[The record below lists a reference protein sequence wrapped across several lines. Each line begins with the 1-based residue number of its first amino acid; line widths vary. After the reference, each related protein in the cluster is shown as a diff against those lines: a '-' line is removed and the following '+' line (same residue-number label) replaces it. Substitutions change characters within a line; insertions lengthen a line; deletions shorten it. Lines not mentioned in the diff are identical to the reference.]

1 VSPEKVEGDPQ
12 KKKAIELQ
20 NQSGV
25 ILTQHGVNVKR
36 LPNQNDPE
44 GNPSPDL
51 KINDPTPTIGAKG
64 KPQPFNA
71 PNQWQTADVKSP
83 QSDNDSKIAQD
94 IKDAHDERG
103 VNTVVLN
110 LSRTRANNQQ
120 VVNYLKGH
128 PIQGVNTIYVISKKV
143 NGNQMV
149 TRLSWNS

>member
-64 KPQPFNA
+64 KPLRLISGKRPTSNLRKA
-71 PNQWQTADVKSP
+71 TM
-83 QSDNDSKIAQD
+83 
-94 IKDAHDERG
+94 
-103 VNTVVLN
+103 TV
-110 LSRTRANNQQ
+110 R
-120 VVNYLKGH
+120 
-128 PIQGVNTIYVISKKV
+128 
-143 NGNQMV
+143 
-149 TRLSWNS
+149 